1 MCEFSGNILI
11 SNYENTSFFA
21 IMSISERGGVFMV
34 KLLCGWGGFSLLLLV
49 WDWLLAPVFGFF
61 VDDFFRGYL
70 CVTIAIFCFALAYH
84 IWDGKE

>member
-1 MCEFSGNILI
+1 
-11 SNYENTSFFA
+11 
-21 IMSISERGGVFMV
+21 MV

-84 IWDGKE
+84 IWDRKE

>member
-1 MCEFSGNILI
+1 
-11 SNYENTSFFA
+11 
-21 IMSISERGGVFMV
+21 MV

-70 CVTIAIFCFALAYH
+70 CVTIAIFCFALA
-84 IWDGKE
+84 